1 MSGETDEHGYAKE
14 TQYSTGKWTRKAYSA
29 YKYFH
34 SLTPDMQERVYNH
47 CENNNDDWRGKSKA
61 ELQIIVKCLKP
72 IPVPPDSCFDTPVK
86 ED

>member
-1 MSGETDEHGYAKE
+1 MSGETDKHGYAKE
-14 TQYSTGKWTRKAYSA
+14 CEYSTGQWTRKAWSA
-29 YKYFH
+29 YNYFH
-34 SLTPDMQERVYNH
+34 DLTPDMQERVYNH

-61 ELQIIVKCLKP
+61 ELQTIVKFLKP